1 MKTDQELP
9 VDDYLPR
16 LSTCR
21 VLPFDSCLWRPIFL
35 YNKHII
41 NIKNKQNKNPN
52 PHYEKILYIAKKP
65 QNYIKVKDWLLTF
78 LACVSGFAC
87 PLSQVESLE

>member
-41 NIKNKQNKNPN
+41 NIKNKQNKTKTPT
-52 PHYEKILYIAKKP
+52 HIMKKFFILEKTPELHKSER
-65 QNYIKVKDWLLTF
+65 
-78 LACVSGFAC
+78 LAVDIPCLC
-87 PLSQVESLE
+87 